1 MLDVQSTARP
11 RHGEQA
17 LVAPYQLSARAIRMQ
32 FSNHEVNKWR
42 GSEVESL
49 VTISDSYEKNFDC
62 ISHACVWCVC
72 SSPGKGRR
80 IG

>member
-49 VTISDSYEKNFDC
+49 VTISYSY
-62 ISHACVWCVC
+62 
-72 SSPGKGRR
+72 
-80 IG
+80 